1 MRNPHLSFHMPSTGN
16 LVLGLKIAVIV
27 AAALM
32 IFHQDLAIVANDALQ
47 SEFSSHILAIPFIF
61 AYLIY
66 RKRKM
71 LKAVVP
77 LENQDQP
84 KETRYLPTIAGI
96 IISTTAILLYWH
108 GSYTFTPLEYH
119 MFALPIFLTGLILIL
134 FNTQT
139 LRQLAFPLAFL
150 IFLTPPPSEILYTIG
165 STLSIISSN
174 ASFAIIKAIGIPCT
188 LTTEFGTPTI
198 QITRPDGTTP
208 SFGVDIACSGIYGL
222 IGFLIFAVF
231 IAYIIRDKPL
241 KKLALFLIG
250 LSLIYV
256 LNITRITTI
265 LLIGYSQGEAAA
277 LQLFH
282 MLGGWILIFVGT
294 LLLLLFT
301 EKIIHAKI
309 FVKSP
314 QKCLECNPKP
324 DTNQKFCLACGKILK
339 PETIKFHK
347 TDVIKMAAIIVSVV
361 LLMSIQTPVFAFT
374 QGPAIVLVNTPSG
387 QQVSTEILPS
397 TSGYDLY
404 FAYRERSFEEVAK
417 QDMALVYVYVP
428 TNQSQESVFATVE
441 IASSRQYLYN
451 WEICLKTGQI
461 YPFGHQDIIQIDLK
475 DIQLQQNPPV
485 IGRFFAFTYTA
496 TNITQVVLY
505 WFESAT
511 FSVNSTSQQKYVKI
525 SLITFPE
532 NQEDLPS
539 LENQM
544 VTLGT
549 AVASYWEPIKTW
561 SQIALLLSQQ
571 GAYLAPTTSAL
582 LIPLIVLYTFQKRKQ
597 RKANTTAYQKLSDP
611 NKLIIDTIS
620 ETEKTTTPTLNTI
633 ATTYKNKTNEPLEEQ
648 KLLQKLSETEKTGI
662 IKSSIANMHD
672 EPIHVWKTQ

>member
-1 MRNPHLSFHMPSTGN
+1 MPSKGN
-16 LVLGLKIAVIV
+16 LVLGLKIAVIAV
-27 AAALM
+27 AALM
-32 IFHQDLAIVANDALQ
+32 IFYQDLATVANDALQ

-208 SFGVDIACSGIYGL
+208 QFGVDIACSGIYGL

-256 LNITRITTI
+256 LNIARITTI

-277 LQLFH
+277 LQIFH
-282 MLGGWILIFVGT
+282 MLGGWILIFIGT

-301 EKIIHAKI
+301 EKIIHTKI
-309 FVKSP
+309 FVKST
-314 QKCLECNPKP
+314 QKCLKCNPKP
-324 DTNQKFCLACGKILK
+324 ETNQNFCFTCGKILK
-339 PETIKFHK
+339 PEPIRFHK
-347 TDVIKMAAIIVSVV
+347 TDIVKMGAIIVSVV

-374 QGPAIVLVNTPSG
+374 QGPAIVLIDTPTG
-387 QQVSTEILPS
+387 QQVSTEILPK
-397 TSGYDLY
+397 TTGYDLY

-417 QDMALVYVYVP
+417 EDMALVYVYAP
-428 TNQSQESVFATVE
+428 RNQSQESVFVTVE

-451 WEICLKTGQI
+451 WEICLKTGEI
-461 YPFGHQDIIQIDLK
+461 YPFGHQDISQIDLK

-511 FSVNSTSQQKYVKI
+511 FSVNSTSQQKHVKI

-532 NQEDLPS
+532 NQENLPS
-539 LENQM
+539 IENQM

-571 GAYLAPTTSAL
+571 GAYLAPTTSTL
-582 LIPLIVLYTFQKRKQ
+582 LIPLAVLYTFQKRKQ
-597 RKANTTAYQKLSDP
+597 RKANTIAYQKLSEP
-611 NKLIIDTIS
+611 NKRIIDTIS
-620 ETEKTTTPTLNTI
+620 ETEKTTTPTLNAI
-633 ATTYKNKTNEPLEEQ
+633 ATTYKNKTSEPLEEQ

-662 IKSSIANMHD
+662 IKSNIANIHD
-672 EPIHVWKTQ
+672 EPTQVWKTQTTL

>member
-1 MRNPHLSFHMPSTGN
+1 MPSKGN
-16 LVLGLKIAVIV
+16 LVLGLKIAVIAV
-27 AAALM
+27 AALM
-32 IFHQDLAIVANDALQ
+32 IFYQDLATVANDALQ

-208 SFGVDIACSGIYGL
+208 QFGVDIACSGIYGL

-256 LNITRITTI
+256 LNIARITTI

-282 MLGGWILIFVGT
+282 MLGGWILIFIGT

-301 EKIIHAKI
+301 EKIIHTKI
-309 FVKSP
+309 FVKST
-314 QKCLECNPKP
+314 QKCLKCNPKP
-324 DTNQKFCLACGKILK
+324 EKNQNFCFTCGKILK
-339 PETIKFHK
+339 PESLRFHK
-347 TDVIKMAAIIVSVV
+347 TDIVKMGAIIVSVV
-361 LLMSIQTPVFAFT
+361 LLMSIQMPVFAFT
-374 QGPAIVLVNTPSG
+374 QGPAIVLIDTPTG
-387 QQVSTEILPS
+387 QQVSTEILPK

-404 FAYRERSFEEVAK
+404 FAYRERSFEAVAK
-417 QDMALVYVYVP
+417 QDMTLVYVYVP
-428 TNQSQESVFATVE
+428 TDQSQESVFVTVE

-461 YPFGHQDIIQIDLK
+461 YPFGHQDISQIDLK

-511 FSVNSTSQQKYVKI
+511 FSVNSTSQQKHVKI

-532 NQEDLPS
+532 NQENLPS
-539 LENQM
+539 IENQM

-571 GAYLAPTTSAL
+571 GAYLAPTTSTL
-582 LIPLIVLYTFQKRKQ
+582 LIPLAVLYTFRKRKQ
-597 RKANTTAYQKLSDP
+597 IKANTIAYQKLSDP
-611 NKLIIDTIS
+611 NKLIIDIIS
-620 ETEKTTTPTLNTI
+620 ETEKTTTSTLNAI
-633 ATTYKNKTNEPLEEQ
+633 ATTYKNKTSEPLEEQ

-662 IKSSIANMHD
+662 IKSNIANIHD
-672 EPIHVWKTQ
+672 EPTQVWKTQTTL